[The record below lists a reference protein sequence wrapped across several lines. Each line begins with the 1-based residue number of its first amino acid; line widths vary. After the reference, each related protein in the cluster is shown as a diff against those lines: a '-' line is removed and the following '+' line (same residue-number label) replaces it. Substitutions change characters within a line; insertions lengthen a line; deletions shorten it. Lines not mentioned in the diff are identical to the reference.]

1 MIAASRHGGGAV
13 LLRTVPLVFMA
24 LITLVVF
31 RSVWLNPNFQWN
43 VVGQYLF
50 SPIILRG
57 LGMTCLLTVLTM
69 VAGILI
75 GVLLAFSQIS
85 GVLALSAPARAY
97 VWVFRGTPQLVQLL
111 FWYNLA
117 ALYPQYSLGIPF
129 LAPHLLH
136 GSVNDLITPMSAAV
150 LGLGLNEGAYMTE
163 IVRSG
168 LASVGRGQMEAAR
181 ALGLGPFRV
190 MRRII
195 MPQAMPVIL
204 PPTGNQV
211 AGMLKA
217 TSLVSVIALTDLLY
231 AAQSVYS
238 RNYQTIPLLV
248 VACIWYLTATT
259 VVSSMQ
265 RALETRV
272 GRHKR

>member
-1 MIAASRHGGGAV
+1 MIAASRHGGGVV

-31 RSVWLNPNFQWN
+31 RSVWLNPNFQWT

-69 VAGILI
+69 VAGIVI

-181 ALGLGPFRV
+181 ALGLGPFRI

-259 VVSSMQ
+259 VVSCMQ